1 VTRKTSRNSN
11 VTKIELVAKLVGR
24 KSGATVEQIQTL
36 TGWQP
41 HSIRA
46 AISGLRKRGSKI
58 TLSETRNGTSA
69 YKAQGGIQV

>member
-1 VTRKTSRNSN
+1 VTRNTSRQTN

-24 KSGATVEQIQTL
+24 KSGATVEQIHTL

-46 AISGLRKRGSKI
+46 AISGLRKRGSII
-58 TLSETRNGTSA
+58 TLSETRDGTSA